1 MAPSNVLPQTGGA
14 TQPAPSTQSTP
25 DAPTIMDDPVEKEQ
39 IQTYRATN
47 RRNLRLYFSEVGAQM
62 HGPLFVVSD
71 QRVEQIHQW
80 LEEETFYS
88 RCKFDEETNLWL
100 ARVKI
105 STSSGIILHHCYY
118 LRDCTVIDTDSR
130 PGGC

>member
-1 MAPSNVLPQTGGA
+1 MPPSNVLPQTGGA

-71 QRVEQIHQW
+71 QRVEQICAV
-80 LEEETFYS
+80 S
-88 RCKFDEETNLWL
+88 D
-100 ARVKI
+100 
-105 STSSGIILHHCYY
+105 G
-118 LRDCTVIDTDSR
+118 DTLIVVLVPADPDFEGSAEQ
-130 PGGC
+130 CF